1 VSNCTLSRECSRE
14 LLLKDIA
21 VLIGKWREAFIK
33 LLREVIALSSEGWYV
48 LIVDHV
54 EVALNVHV
62 RDNLLR
68 LLVGN

>member
-1 VSNCTLSRECSRE
+1 VSDCTSSRECGRE

-33 LLREVIALSSEGWYV
+33 LLREVMTLSLEGWCV

-54 EVALNVHV
+54 EVALNVRV
-62 RDNLLR
+62 
-68 LLVGN
+68 